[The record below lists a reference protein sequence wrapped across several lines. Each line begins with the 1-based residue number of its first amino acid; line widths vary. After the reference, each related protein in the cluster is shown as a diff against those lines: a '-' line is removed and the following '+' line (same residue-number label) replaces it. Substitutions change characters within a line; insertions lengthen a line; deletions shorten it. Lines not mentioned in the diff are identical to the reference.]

1 MKTRNLLLVSLI
13 ALMGCDNAAPTHEEV
28 LASDNL
34 ELLQQQQSEYNR
46 QINELS
52 IQLEQLKAKISTFD
66 TQEKLA
72 LVTAFELQPEAFS
85 HFIAVQGNVKTRQ
98 YLELLAEFGGTL
110 KKIYVQEGQAV
121 SKGKLLAEIDDAGLK
136 DQLEQMQLQLQ
147 LAQTTFERTKRLWN
161 KKIGSE
167 IGYLQAKTNFESQ
180 QKRVAQMKEQLAKT
194 KIYAPFSGVIDEVV
208 AKEGEMIAPGM
219 TRIARIVNLNS
230 MYVEANVPES
240 YLPSIKVGSPVA
252 VTLPVLKQTQ
262 QTSIRQT
269 GNYIAPS
276 NRTFR
281 VEAPLQN
288 EDGMIK
294 PNLSARLEV
303 NDYNNP
309 EALLIPLRI
318 INENAQGESFVY
330 ILSATQEEGVYTTQR
345 AAIVL
350 GKNNGKRVEVLMGL
364 SAGDLILDEGA
375 GVVDDQQKVRRI
387 Q

>member
-1 MKTRNLLLVSLI
+1 
-13 ALMGCDNAAPTHEEV
+13 
-28 LASDNL
+28 
-34 ELLQQQQSEYNR
+34 
-46 QINELS
+46 
-52 IQLEQLKAKISTFD
+52 
-66 TQEKLA
+66 
-72 LVTAFELQPEAFS
+72 
-85 HFIAVQGNVKTRQ
+85 
-98 YLELLAEFGGTL
+98 
-110 KKIYVQEGQAV
+110 
-121 SKGKLLAEIDDAGLK
+121 
-136 DQLEQMQLQLQ
+136 
-147 LAQTTFERTKRLWN
+147 
-161 KKIGSE
+161 
-167 IGYLQAKTNFESQ
+167 
-180 QKRVAQMKEQLAKT
+180 
-194 KIYAPFSGVIDEVV
+194 VIDEVV

-318 INENAQGESFVY
+318 INENAHGESFVY

-350 GKNNGKRVEVLMGL
+350 GKNNGKRVEVLKGL